1 MAYYIPRR
9 FDYSNGPP
17 LPPRIKA
24 AFDYLSHVR
33 DLTSQYDASIPAR
46 ELSPLEKSVQ
56 LAALRTLQQYLL
68 GEMDFADTPPP
79 PNPPRKDD
87 DDGAA
92 PARTESAP

>member
-1 MAYYIPRR
+1 MGYYIPRR

-68 GEMDFADTPPP
+68 GEMDFSKPPP
-79 PNPPRKDD
+79 PPSPPKR
-87 DDGAA
+87 DGEDGTTST
-92 PARTESAP
+92 PTSCPS